1 MMTWPELRGI
11 RSIITIIIK
20 AAHKGANRHWPLC
33 TGMCAP
39 PPISSSWSPHDLS
52 SFHGPRSSSH
62 VHVQHCRP
70 CSSLDYARVRRTSPA
85 PIAVAAYSFPSPLF
99 LSLSLS
105 LPPSL
110 LPCAAG
116 QAHYFY
122 SPALGINLRSLLLVL
137 DAVATAAAVPL
148 LLLPL
153 QVQHD
158 VAGRGHCSKV
168 SSA

>member
-33 TGMCAP
+33 TGMPAL
-39 PPISSSWSPHDLS
+39 PPICSSWSPHDLS

-85 PIAVAAYSFPSPLF
+85 PIAVAAYSIPSLLPF
-99 LSLSLS
+99 TS

-148 LLLPL
+148 LLLLPL